1 MINKKVK
8 ENSSFLE
15 RISTG
20 ATRWIGSTNSL
31 VAHTL
36 FFIGIFALYYF
47 GVDTDEILLILTTI
61 VSLEAIYLAIFIQM
75 TVNRQ
80 AESLAEVEE
89 DLEDIEEDIEDI
101 SQDIDEIQQDEAEQ
115 EISDLNTTVSL
126 RQIQDTLTTL
136 ARQIEIIEKNKK

>member
-1 MINKKVK
+1 MLRDIY
-8 ENSSFLE
+8 L
-15 RISTG
+15 
-20 ATRWIGSTNSL
+20 L
-31 VAHTL
+31 
-36 FFIGIFALYYF
+36 
-47 GVDTDEILLILTTI
+47 ILLILTTI